1 MNRTESLLANLFR
14 VRSASQPDSSGAVR
28 IGKVNYDRKRDDTF
42 LQFIWFALRS
52 GVLDSIR
59 P

>member
-1 MNRTESLLANLFR
+1 MNRSESFLANLFKIR
-14 VRSASQPDSSGAVR
+14 NSNLPDSSGKVR
-28 IGKVNYDRKRDDTF
+28 AGKVNYERKPDDTF

-59 P
+59 S